1 MNSNIH
7 PIYGNFEYN
16 RWKPVY
22 FYKTNKKSKQHEFGK
37 HPNYEIMFIDNNESP
52 FIIRHKK
59 TKNYIN
65 VCRNRFILANNK
77 SNKTYTDIHIAVA
90 SAFPHILPKET
101 VDHIDDDPTNNHIT
115 NLMWMDRSENSR
127 KGQKKAVKNSNSNG
141 GRRGKFIL
149 MRKPDI
155 QDKKNREKSVVIGS
169 FRSIEKT
176 AQFIID
182 NVIQKDNKPQQKTIS
197 SKIRRAILRPEL
209 TAYGYYYDSFEI
221 KIDSEEWKSHPQC
234 PEYQVST
241 HGRFRNSHGIISY
254 QKRIRN
260 GAKYSLVGFR
270 TSNKYIHKLVWET
283 WVGEIPDGMDIM
295 HDDNAPLYEDGTYRN
310 WLCDLSIGIRSE
322 NMKSFHNNYNSENE
336 KQINEKLSENI
347 PDKSILAPTRK
358 FPKNP
363 LGDLMRNA
371 PQGIQY
377 QQPKNRGSKYVLSRL
392 FSKQGKDIGS
402 SGKKKTT
409 DEEKFL
415 EVLKIYQEQCLE
427 NKQDKSYM
435 KVNIEE
441 YKKYI
446 PQDSKTK

>member
-7 PIYGNFEYN
+7 PVYGTFEYN
-16 RWKPVY
+16 VWKPLY
-22 FYKTNKKSKQHEFGK
+22 YHRRNKKTGIHEFNK
-37 HPNYEIMFIDNNESP
+37 NENYEIIFIDNKESP
-52 FIIRHKK
+52 FIIRNKH
-59 TKNYIN
+59 TKYYIN
-65 VCRNRFILANNK
+65 KCREKYTLAYGEQNT
-77 SNKTYTDIHIAVA
+77 TYSETHIAVA

-101 VDHIDDDPTNNHIT
+101 IDHIDDDPTNNHIT

-127 KGQKKAVKNSNSNG
+127 KGQKKAVKNSNSTG

-155 QDKKNREKSVVIGS
+155 QDKKNREKSVIIGS

-176 AQFIID
+176 AQFIIK

-234 PEYQVST
+234 PEYEVST

-260 GAKYSLVGFR
+260 GAKYSLVGFG

-295 HDDNAPLYEDGTYRN
+295 HDDNAPLCEDGTYRN

-322 NMKSFHNNYNSENE
+322 NMKSFHNHKISNNG

-392 FSKQGKDIGS
+392 FSKEGKDIS
-402 SGKKKTT
+402 STGKKKIT

-415 EVLKIYQEQCLE
+415 EILKIYQEQCLE
-427 NKQDKSYM
+427 NKQDESYM

-446 PQDSKTK
+446 PQDSNTE

>member
-1 MNSNIH
+1 MNSNKH
-7 PIYGNFEYN
+7 PIYGTFEYN
-16 RWKPVY
+16 VWKPLY
-22 FYKTNKKSKQHEFGK
+22 FHKTNKKTKEDKFGK
-37 HPNYEIMFIDNNESP
+37 HPKYEIIFINNKDSP
-52 FIIRHKK
+52 FIIRNKR

-65 VCRNRFILANNK
+65 KANECFHLFNNNK
-77 SNKTYTDIHIAVA
+77 LTTYSETHIAVA

-101 VDHIDDDPTNNHIT
+101 IDHIDDDPNNNHIT

-155 QDKKNREKSVVIGS
+155 QDKKNREKSVIIGS

-176 AQFIID
+176 AQFIIE

-260 GAKYSLVGFR
+260 GAKYSLVGFG

-283 WVGEIPDGMDIM
+283 WVGEIPDRMDIL
-295 HDDNAPLYEDGTYRN
+295 HDDNAPLCEDGTYRN
-310 WLCDLSIGIRSE
+310 WLCDLSIGTRSE

-347 PDKSILAPTRK
+347 PDKSILAPTRF

-415 EVLKIYQEQCLE
+415 EILKIYQEQCLE
-427 NKQDKSYM
+427 NKQDESYM
-435 KVNIEE
+435 KINIEE

-446 PQDSKTK
+446 PQDSNTE